1 MTDCHVMLHP
11 DWFYRQ
17 MRSLNFPTTKLIRTK
32 FYSAL
37 KKKKAVLIFLPS
49 LSYLVVFTFTKA
61 RFCLFVSFSNSFSL
75 SSLACFLHF
84 SIFYCG
90 METGSKIVL
99 IFKCAI

>member
-37 KKKKAVLIFLPS
+37 KKTKSCVDFSSVFKLLGRFYIYQGAVLFVRFL
-49 LSYLVVFTFTKA
+49 F
-61 RFCLFVSFSNSFSL
+61 
-75 SSLACFLHF
+75 
-84 SIFYCG
+84 
-90 METGSKIVL
+90 
-99 IFKCAI
+99 